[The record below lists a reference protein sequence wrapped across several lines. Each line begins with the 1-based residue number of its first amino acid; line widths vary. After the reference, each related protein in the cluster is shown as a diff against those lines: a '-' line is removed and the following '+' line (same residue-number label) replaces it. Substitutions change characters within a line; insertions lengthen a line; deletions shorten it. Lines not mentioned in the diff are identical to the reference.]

1 MGVPPAYL
9 FVARS
14 VQHQTCRESTTN
26 ADHFCRHG
34 IRLDLKDPRWHL
46 HSPTPYD
53 PPLTYTGWQQAKT
66 LGTRIASIIRDREAE
81 EQAAAAL
88 AGRAPRKKRYR
99 AVIHSSPYLRCIQT
113 AIAISAGLA
122 QDSTPFSQPGPTARA
137 PPSPILSPCSRPTVV
152 SDELE
157 ACPAVT
163 MPKPPPIRR
172 SVLRLDAFLGEWL
185 SPSYFEKITP
195 PPESVMMIAGAKA
208 ELLRREAFENYP
220 EANPLHH
227 SVSQNHLWSPVS
239 RSSAPSPSPLDN
251 MSSLSTSLHRTASL
265 GAASGTPA
273 HLTSIPQLTNAAG
286 YVSPTPHWAI
296 NANQGIP
303 AGYVAHARDAC
314 VDIDYQWDS
323 MSKPLD
329 WGGGGEF
336 PEEWTALHKR
346 MHHGLQRI
354 VDWYSTAEKPTD
366 MVTKTVARFGRKK
379 PAGMEDIAD
388 EDDDAE
394 TEAIVIIVT
403 HGAGCN
409 SLAGALTHAPV
420 LTDFGM
426 ASLTMAVRKPAVS
439 PGEGRPSSTR
449 GWASP
454 ERRDAYPPVY
464 QLYDVKFVGSTDHL
478 ATAQS
483 TPALSRASS
492 MSPATLSRANQS
504 TSPVTPDDVPFCDS
518 FPKQPVSAHASVNGW
533 RLGDSFSQSA
543 PRIGYNPHVSN
554 RGGITV
560 GSGVTSF
567 LSKSSS
573 GLGRP
578 SALGLWSPMK
588 STLTS
593 FDNDE
598 DEDDNNLTLN
608 FGHEKHTTPSA
619 TREIKSPSVVETSG
633 NGRTP
638 SPLSFPDYGTEE
650 PHKTEAP
657 TTPFREMDGS
667 VSESE
672 NTVGPLFGRPTPPDD
687 ADLFRDVTTSKRRWT
702 VNDRG

>member
-1 MGVPPAYL
+1 
-9 FVARS
+9 
-14 VQHQTCRESTTN
+14 
-26 ADHFCRHG
+26 
-34 IRLDLKDPRWHL
+34 
-46 HSPTPYD
+46 
-53 PPLTYTGWQQAKT
+53 
-66 LGTRIASIIRDREAE
+66 
-81 EQAAAAL
+81 
-88 AGRAPRKKRYR
+88 
-99 AVIHSSPYLRCIQT
+99 
-113 AIAISAGLA
+113 
-122 QDSTPFSQPGPTARA
+122 
-137 PPSPILSPCSRPTVV
+137 
-152 SDELE
+152 
-157 ACPAVT
+157 
-163 MPKPPPIRR
+163 MPKLPPIRR

-208 ELLRREAFENYP
+208 ELLRRETFENYP
-220 EANPLHH
+220 EANPLHQ

-265 GAASGTPA
+265 GAAFGTPA
-273 HLTSIPQLTNAAG
+273 HLTSIPQLTNATG

-303 AGYVAHARDAC
+303 VGYVAHARDAC

-346 MHHGLQRI
+346 MHNGLQRI

-379 PAGMEDIAD
+379 PASMEDVVD

-439 PGEGRPSSTR
+439 QGEGTPSSTR

-464 QLYDVKFVGSTDHL
+464 QLYNVKFVGSTDHL

-492 MSPATLSRANQS
+492 ISPATLSRANQS
-504 TSPVTPDDVPFCDS
+504 TSPVTPDDVPFHDS
-518 FPKQPVSAHASVNGW
+518 FPKQPVSAHASVSGW
-533 RLGDSFSQSA
+533 RPGDSFGQSNL
-543 PRIGYNPHVSN
+543 RTGYNPHISN

-573 GLGRP
+573 GLRRP

-598 DEDDNNLTLN
+598 DEDDNTLTLN
-608 FGHEKHTTPSA
+608 FGHETHTTPPA
-619 TREIKSPSVVETSG
+619 TREIKSPSVVETG
-633 NGRTP
+633 RNGRTP

-650 PHKTEAP
+650 PRKTEAP

>member
-1 MGVPPAYL
+1 MGV
-9 FVARS
+9 
-14 VQHQTCRESTTN
+14 
-26 ADHFCRHG
+26 
-34 IRLDLKDPRWHL
+34 
-46 HSPTPYD
+46 
-53 PPLTYTGWQQAKT
+53 
-66 LGTRIASIIRDREAE
+66 RIASIIRDREAE

-99 AVIHSSPYLRCIQT
+99 PVIHSSPYLRCIQT
-113 AIAISAGLA
+113 SIAISAGLA
-122 QDSTPFSQPGPTARA
+122 QDSTPFSQSGPAARA
-137 PPSPILSPCSRPTVV
+137 PPSPVLSPRSQPPAIP
-152 SDELE
+152 DELE
-157 ACPAVT
+157 ACPAAP
-163 MPKPPPIRR
+163 MPKPPPIRK

-208 ELLRREAFENYP
+208 ELLRRETFENYP

-239 RSSAPSPSPLDN
+239 RSSAPSPSPLD
-251 MSSLSTSLHRTASL
+251 SIPSPSTSLHRTASL
-265 GAASGTPA
+265 GAAFGTPS
-273 HLTSIPQLTNAAG
+273 HLTSISPSSNAAG

-323 MSKPLD
+323 MGKPLD

-336 PEEWTALHKR
+336 PEEWTALHRR
-346 MHHGLQRI
+346 MHNGLQRM
-354 VDWYSTAEKPTD
+354 VDWYSAAEKPTD

-379 PAGMEDIAD
+379 PVGMEDVVD
-388 EDDDAE
+388 EDEDAE

-409 SLAGALTHAPV
+409 SLAGALTRAPV

-426 ASLTMAVRKPAVS
+426 ASLTMAARKPAVS
-439 PGEGRPSSTR
+439 QGEDAPLSTH
-449 GWASP
+449 GWALP
-454 ERRDAYPPVY
+454 ERRDANPPVY
-464 QLYDVKFVGSTDHL
+464 QLYDVKLVGSTDHL

-492 MSPATLSRANQS
+492 VSAATVGRAHQP
-504 TSPVTPDDVPFCDS
+504 TSPVTPREVPFRDS
-518 FPKQPVSAHASVNGW
+518 FSKQPESAHDSLTGW
-533 RLGDSFSQSA
+533 RPGGSFSQSSS
-543 PRIGYNPHVSN
+543 RIGYNPHVSN

-567 LSKSSS
+567 LSKSST

-588 STLTS
+588 SVLNS

-619 TREIKSPSVVETSG
+619 TLDVKSTPAVDTNG

-638 SPLSFPDYGTEE
+638 SPLSFPDYGTEG
-650 PHKTEAP
+650 PRATAAP
-657 TTPFREMDGS
+657 AIAPFPEMDGS

-672 NTVGPLFGRPTPPDD
+672 NTVGPLLGRPTPPDD
-687 ADLFRDVTTSKRRWT
+687 ADLYRDVTTSKRRWT
-702 VNDRG
+702 VNDQG